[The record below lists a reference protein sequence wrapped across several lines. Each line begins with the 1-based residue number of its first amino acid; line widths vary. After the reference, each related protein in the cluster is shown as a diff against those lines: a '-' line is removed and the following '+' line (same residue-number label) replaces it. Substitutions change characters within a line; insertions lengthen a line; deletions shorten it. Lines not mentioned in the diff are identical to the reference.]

1 MNIITRLSEKRHN
14 KDMRIVIFAII
25 AYGAYL
31 LIRYILS
38 SLAGGKPKNTVPP
51 QEKPRRNID
60 PNNIED
66 AEFEEIKKDK

>member
-14 KDMRIVIFAII
+14 KDMRIIIFAII
-25 AYGAYL
+25 IYGAYL

-38 SLAGGKPKNTVPP
+38 SLANVKTKSSVPP
-51 QEKPRRNID
+51 QGKPHRNID
-60 PNNIED
+60 LNNIED